1 MKYLSEFKQNQKSD
15 YKLFKE
21 KLPLWQENYMAKVCE
36 KIQKLTINDEKSAA
50 DKFWAI
56 EKTFFKEKK
65 NPGVLMEIPSI
76 SNLLYAILDLLN
88 HKVIKMEDLVDF
100 SEEFKEKVEK
110 IQNL

>member
-1 MKYLSEFKQNQKSD
+1 MK
-15 YKLFKE
+15 
-21 KLPLWQENYMAKVCE
+21 
-36 KIQKLTINDEKSAA
+36 
-50 DKFWAI
+50 AI
-56 EKTFFKEKK
+56 FKEKK

-110 IQNL
+110 IQNLQKRERNLTVLSKQWKILGLLLMLDVFYSNQFKKDYKVIQNLR